1 MLKLPMLR
9 LISVASFAAA
19 LVAAAPLTAGAQTS
33 STPGAHPQ
41 SMHRPTGSH
50 RSEMR
55 KRHNTSRDRARAS
68 AEHMR
73 KLHAQ

>member
-1 MLKLPMLR
+1 MLKLM
-9 LISVASFAAA
+9 VAASFAA
-19 LVAAAPLTAGAQTS
+19 LVAAAPLAAQAQT
-33 STPGAHPQ
+33 TAAPGAHPH
-41 SMHRPTGSH
+41 SVHRPTGSH

>member
-1 MLKLPMLR
+1 MLKIM
-9 LISVASFAAA
+9 VAAVFAA
-19 LVAAAPLTAGAQTS
+19 LVAAAPLAAQAQT
-33 STPGAHPQ
+33 TAAPGATHPH
-41 SMHRPTGSH
+41 SVHRPTGSH